1 MQHSPA
7 LKEDVGASSPQ
18 MGSGDVTVQPLR
30 MADRSFPRWAK
41 SLVALFTLSQQ
52 VCLYGLTLLAA
63 MVVSV
68 VAQQG
73 ELSMAPVFFGLGVAM
88 MAIFLI
94 LCVAQAR
101 AMRGYRQ
108 LREAQERRT
117 AAYVSTTNF
126 VALTAMHPLA
136 GTAILLGA
144 GLGYLAHY
152 LLAKASRPESLWEAV
167 PSEAVAVL
175 AGRDQLGA
183 DLITRSPNQHALS
196 RPTNVAILGV
206 TAMASIAL
214 GSALVAENILN
225 EIALVPLVLASVLGV
240 EAALRFVSR
249 ARETTAL
256 DPDQTPQVFGLE
268 QSEDD
273 QDQNFGLT
281 VSRLNV
287 LGPVGAQL
295 LANIDF
301 STAPGGV
308 TGLIGESGAG
318 KSLLLKTLADPF
330 ALSDMEISAFMRL
343 NGSDPWKRAA
353 NLRDAPVVYVSEQA
367 MHLPASGAEN
377 LSCFQSGDVLERG
390 KLILERL
397 VFSSEVVTSICDA
410 QNANHLPK
418 SQSQALALARAFLI
432 APQLYLLDRPETG
445 LSDKQISAVAD
456 RIRQET
462 RLGRSF
468 VIATEN
474 RVLSELCDR
483 LIVMQYGRVI
493 DQGPAEL
500 VHERIS
506 TGWSRFT
513 GSRLLETEDNLIRWV
528 QSHFRRGEEEANKRR
543 VGTVASDLLLFSCA
557 QGGAEVDQV
566 GFSFKHFEGYC
577 ILRLEDKAPPISN
590 AQFERARQE
599 ARNADLATDAS
610 PLAAIF
616 QNALE
621 VEKGSHLDNRT
632 LEVKIKTFDPRKS
645 KAGAKDGPKSNS

>member
-7 LKEDVGASSPQ
+7 LKEDVTSSSPQ
-18 MGSGDVTVQPLR
+18 AEPDRLKAQSLR

-63 MVVSV
+63 MAVSV

-88 MAIFLI
+88 MVIFVI
-94 LCVAQAR
+94 LCVAQTR

-117 AAYVSTTNF
+117 AAYISITIF
-126 VALTAMHPLA
+126 VVLTALHPLA

-152 LLAKASRPESLWEAV
+152 VLAKASRPESLWEAV
-167 PSEAVAVL
+167 PSEAVAIL

-183 DLITRSPNQHALS
+183 ELIKRAPNHHALS
-196 RPTNVAILGV
+196 RPINVAILGV

-214 GSALVAENILN
+214 GSALIAEKILN
-225 EIALVPLVLASVLGV
+225 EIGLIPLVLASVMGV
-240 EAALRFVSR
+240 EAALRFMSQ
-249 ARETTAL
+249 AIETSAL

-273 QDQNFGLT
+273 QDQSYGLT

-287 LGPVGAQL
+287 LGATGTQL

-308 TGLIGESGAG
+308 TGLMGESGAG
-318 KSLLLKTLADPF
+318 KSLLLKALADPF
-330 ALSDMEISAFMRL
+330 ALSDMEISGYMRL
-343 NGSDPWKRAA
+343 NGSDPWVRAA
-353 NLRDAPVVYVSEQA
+353 NLRDSQVVYLSEQVL
-367 MHLPASGAEN
+367 HLPASGAAN
-377 LSCFQSGDVLERG
+377 LSCFQNGEALERG
-390 KLILERL
+390 KSILERL
-397 VFSSEVVTSICDA
+397 VFSSEVVTSICETP
-410 QNANHLPK
+410 NANHLPQ
-418 SQSQALALARAFLI
+418 SQSQSLALARAFLI
-432 APQLYLLDRPETG
+432 GPQLYLLDRPETG
-445 LSDKQISAVAD
+445 LSDKQISALAD
-456 RIRQET
+456 RICQET

-513 GSRLLETEDNLIRWV
+513 GNRLLETEDNLIRWV
-528 QSHFRRGEEEANKRR
+528 HSHFRRGEEEANKRR
-543 VGTVASDLLLFSCA
+543 VGAVASDLLLFSCA
-557 QGGAEVDQV
+557 HAGELDQV

-577 ILRLEDKAPPISN
+577 ILRLEDKAPPIRN

-599 ARNADLATDAS
+599 ARNADLSKDAS

-632 LEVKIKTFDPRKS
+632 LEVKIKTFDPRKL
-645 KAGAKDGPKSNS
+645 KAGAKDGPKPHS